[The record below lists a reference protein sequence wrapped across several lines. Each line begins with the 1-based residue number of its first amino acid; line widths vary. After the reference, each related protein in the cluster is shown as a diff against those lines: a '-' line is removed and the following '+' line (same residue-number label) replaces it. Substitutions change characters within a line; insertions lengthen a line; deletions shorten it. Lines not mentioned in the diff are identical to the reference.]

1 MARQQLPD
9 GLPEP
14 GDIQLPIKLI
24 NLLNLIGIAAT
35 RIKQHMEQQTFL

>member
-1 MARQQLPD
+1 MTCQQLPD

-14 GDIQLPIKLI
+14 GDIQLPLKLI
-24 NLLNLIGIAAT
+24 NLLHLIGIAAA